1 MKTPIGH
8 QTRKGDVMTDQEI
21 LRRLLDRQEITDT
34 LYRYA
39 AAIDV
44 KDYERLRSVFTD
56 DVVAQYAGAPE
67 IQGADKLTAWIRE
80 MSPTTKYQH
89 HLLNVYEVEIHGDE
103 AHAYTY
109 HTSHQ
114 VDAATP
120 DSVYVI
126 VARYRDVLRRVD
138 GRWLIADK
146 RMEVGWMERREYSQA
161 AAVSA
166 EAEQNL
172 AAQAAAKG

>member
-1 MKTPIGH
+1 
-8 QTRKGDVMTDQEI
+8 MTDNEV
-21 LRRLLDRQEITDT
+21 LRKLLDRQEITDT

-44 KDYERLRSVFTD
+44 KDYERLRTVFTD

-67 IQGADKLTAWIRE
+67 IHGADVLVSWIRE

-89 HLLNVYEVEIHGDE
+89 HLLNVYEVEIDGDE
-103 AHAYTY
+103 ARTYTY

-120 DSVYVI
+120 DWVYVI
-126 VARYRDVLRRVD
+126 VARYHDILRRVD

-146 RMEVGWMERREYSQA
+146 RMDVGWMERRQYSQA
-161 AAVSA
+161 EAASA
-166 EAEQNL
+166 EAAQNL
-172 AAQAAAKG
+172 AAQTAATEAR